1 MKPLLPVKPL
11 KPMEAMIHF
20 LKIFF
25 LCLNKLII
33 ISKMTQYVSDFKSV
47 AKIKPQ
53 SY

>member
-1 MKPLLPVKPL
+1 MKPL

-20 LKIFF
+20 LKILF